1 MSRTGALNLRQAEGK
16 AVVKTSRPISSAVL
30 DQIKA
35 NRGWP
40 ISSAV
45 LRHILFEHAEFRQ
58 RHEKCKSRKRLT
70 AKTNMKKLNQK
81 ESSI

>member
-1 MSRTGALNLRQAEGK
+1 
-16 AVVKTSRPISSAVL
+16 VVKTSRPISSAVL

-35 NRGWP
+35 NEMPPPRGWP

-58 RHEKCKSRKRLT
+58 HEKCKSRKRLT